1 MTQIEKKMA
10 AQFAPDPNSIEMPA
24 EFVQSASEI
33 EAANNQE
40 TFGTPA
46 ESVNMVPASTIHLY
60 DTNMIVNNKR
70 KRYALS
76 PERQNNQPLLQH
88 THQVPPP
95 EFRPPSSYNSPQQQ
109 HQQSSH
115 TSRTEEQHNSR
126 VVASHY
132 NNLSEK
138 GLQERAK
145 SRIFY
150 MRNFNNWI
158 KSVLIN
164 EYMTKVKE
172 TLTYGAAVRVL
183 DMCCGK
189 GGDLL
194 KWDKSNITHLICTD
208 IADVSIQQCE
218 ERYKSMVE
226 RNRKKFPPM
235 FTAEFIASD
244 NTNGRLREHYKDPS
258 IELNLVSCQ
267 FAFHYCFESLR
278 QAECMIKN
286 AAECLKTGGY
296 FIGTIPDAND
306 IMKRQ
311 HAAKAKKFGNS
322 VYEIAFLCDTEY
334 PPLFG
339 AKYNFMLDGVVNC
352 PEFLVHFPLLV
363 KLARKFGL
371 ELVMKERFE
380 DYFDRMVGPCN
391 AGFVSDKKNEFSLIL
406 KKSFLHT
413 HSKRF
418 AGANARFGSVF
429 TVRRR

>member
-1 MTQIEKKMA
+1 MA
-10 AQFAPDPNSIEMPA
+10 AQQYAPDPNSIEMPA
-24 EFVQSASEI
+24 EFFQNAAEI
-33 EAANNQE
+33 EAANDQE

-46 ESVNMVPASTIHLY
+46 ESVNMRPASSVYHQIQ
-60 DTNMIVNNKR
+60 NNKR
-70 KRYALS
+70 QRSISPPPAPAPKR
-76 PERQNNQPLLQH
+76 ENNTKH
-88 THQVPPP
+88 YNSIPPP
-95 EFRPPSSYNSPQQQ
+95 ESYNRPKDT
-109 HQQSSH
+109 SSSSSGNDH
-115 TSRTEEQHNSR
+115 SQ

-132 NNLSEK
+132 NNIGEK
-138 GLQERAK
+138 GLHERSK

-158 KSVLIN
+158 KSVLIQ
-164 EYMTKVKE
+164 EYMTKIKDS
-172 TLTYGAAVRVL
+172 LSYGSPIRVL

-194 KWDKSNITHLICTD
+194 KWDKANVAHLICTD
-208 IADVSIQQCE
+208 IADVSIEQCK
-218 ERYKSMVE
+218 ERYKTMVD

-235 FTAEFIASD
+235 FTAEFITCD

-311 HAAKAKKFGNS
+311 HEADAKKFGNS
-322 VYEIAFLCDTEY
+322 VYEISFLCDTKY

-339 AKYNFMLDGVVNC
+339 AKYNFALDGVVNC

-363 KLARKFGL
+363 KLARKYGL
-371 ELVMKERFE
+371 ELVLKERFE
-380 DYFDRMVGPCN
+380 DYFDRSIGHCN
-391 AGFVSDKKNEFSLIL
+391 IFC
-406 KKSFLHT
+406 
-413 HSKRF
+413 RF
-418 AGANARFGSVF
+418 FF
-429 TVRRR
+429 